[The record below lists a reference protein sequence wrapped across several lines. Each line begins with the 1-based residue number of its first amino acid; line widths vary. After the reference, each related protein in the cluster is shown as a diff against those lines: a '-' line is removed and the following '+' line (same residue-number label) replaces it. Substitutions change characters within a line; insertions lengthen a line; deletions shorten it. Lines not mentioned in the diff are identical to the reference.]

1 MLMTMPCAGVPV
13 VTPLRPAALVRAKV
27 AAARTARIAPR
38 TCNSLLR
45 GWRFAHRATLDGADC
60 PGALAQPRSARLVTR
75 AGPNPLGVRDRCQLS
90 PARSTTG
97 ADTPANPPRPRP
109 AHTAT
114 VEAHCPQ
121 RLARAPAASARS

>member
-13 VTPLRPAALVRAKV
+13 ATPLRPAALVRAKV

-75 AGPNPLGVRDRCQLS
+75 AGPNPLGVS
-90 PARSTTG
+90 GSVPALPRALNHGSRHPRQIRQG
-97 ADTPANPPRPRP
+97 RARLTPRRPPPV
-109 AHTAT
+109 AHNASL
-114 VEAHCPQ
+114 AH
-121 RLARAPAASARS
+121 